1 MNRALKKIVRELS
14 GIEDIRAVILY
25 GSFARN
31 EATSRSDID
40 LFILT
45 GERKTQKLAE
55 DKIIGLEQQ
64 LGRNIQPTIR
74 TLKELKKT
82 DSGLLQNIFQEGKI
96 LYLKEP
102 ADISSSMLLTQK
114 PQLIYSF
121 QISNLNQ
128 NEKAKF
134 NNEFYSRTKGKY
146 SYKGLLK
153 EIGGQKLSAG
163 CVLVPQREKGKA
175 EKFFRKFRVQFTQLK
190 EIGR

>member
-1 MNRALKKIVRELS
+1 MNRITKKIVKELS

-31 EATSRSDID
+31 EVTSRSDID
-40 LFILT
+40 LFILIS
-45 GERKTQKLAE
+45 EKKTQKFVE
-55 DKIIGLEQQ
+55 DKIISLEQE

-74 TLKELKKT
+74 TLKELGKT

-102 ADISSSMLLTQK
+102 ADIPSSMLLAQK

-134 NNEFYSRTKGKY
+134 NNEFYGRVKGKY
-146 SYKGLLK
+146 IYKGILE
-153 EIGGQKLSAG
+153 EIGGQKLAPG
-163 CVLVPQREKGKA
+163 CVLVPYTKRQKV
-175 EKFFRKFRVQFTQLK
+175 EKFFKKFKVRFGQLRVWK
-190 EIGR
+190 

>member
-1 MNRALKKIVRELS
+1 MNRIFRKIVKTLS
-14 GIEDIRAVILY
+14 EVDDVRAIILY

-31 EATSRSDID
+31 EGTSRSDID

-45 GERKTQKLAE
+45 SEKNTFKEVQDSVISIE
-55 DKIIGLEQQ
+55 TEI
-64 LGRNIQPTIR
+64 GRNIQPAIR
-74 TLKELKKT
+74 TLKELGKT

-102 ADISSSMLLTQK
+102 ADIPSSMLLEQK

-121 QISNLNQ
+121 KISNLGQ
-128 NEKAKF
+128 NEKAKL
-134 NNEFYSRTKGKY
+134 NNEFYGRKKGKY
-146 SYKGLLK
+146 SYKGLLQ

-190 EIGR
+190 VWK

>member
-74 TLKELKKT
+74 KLKELKKT

-153 EIGGQKLSAG
+153 EIGGQKLAPG
-163 CVLVPQREKGKA
+163 CVFVPHTERQKI
-175 EKFFRKFRVQFTQLK
+175 EKFFKKFKIKFDLLRVWK
-190 EIGR
+190 